1 MERSKYGDDFTV
13 GDMHRTGAI
22 TVTEAHLV
30 AWAGLTMDFYPLHMD
45 REYAAKTEFGERLAH
60 GPLIFGMAVG
70 LVSMAGFGGDSAVA
84 WLGADNMKML
94 SPVKI
99 GDTITVEV
107 EVMDKKPTKK
117 PERGIQTWLYTVK
130 NQRGESVMSFDYKLM
145 FHMRV

>member
-1 MERSKYGDDFTV
+1 MERSKYGDDFNV
-13 GDMHRTGAI
+13 GDVYRTGSI

-45 REYAAKTEFGERLAH
+45 KEYAANTEFGERLAH
-60 GPLIFGMAVG
+60 GPLIFGLAVG
-70 LVSMAGFGGDSAVA
+70 LVSIAGFGGDSAVA
-84 WLGADNMKML
+84 WLGADNMRML

-117 PERGIQTWLYTVK
+117 PERGIQTWRYTVK
-130 NQRGESVMSFDYKLM
+130 NQRGESVMAFDYKLM